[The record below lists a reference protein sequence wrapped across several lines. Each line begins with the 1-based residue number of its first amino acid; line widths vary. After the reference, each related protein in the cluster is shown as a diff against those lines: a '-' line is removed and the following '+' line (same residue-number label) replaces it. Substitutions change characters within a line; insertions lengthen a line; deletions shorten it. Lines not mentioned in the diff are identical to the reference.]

1 VTAGCSERGGTLIF
15 GEFLKTTRPFMLRY
29 AAAWVPLALAYL
41 LVFALVR
48 DDTLGGTAWSA
59 FVNIAIPF
67 VLGLPVMALN
77 ILVLA
82 RSAPL
87 LQLAAHTLASLLF
100 SAAWLQLLVWI
111 GALRRVLRG
120 EAWAP
125 IAFPE
130 GAAVWQLM
138 QGATVYFMIVAGSYV
153 IALLVNQSFLKSGL
167 GPRHFARGAGEI
179 DDGAS
184 GEEAA
189 AMSETPAMG
198 RIFLRVDD
206 EFVALDVEDIVC
218 IHGASDYCEIAMRD
232 RTHLVRATLAS
243 MAERVGE
250 ERFLRVHRS
259 HLVNIKAIANVEPR
273 PNGGFM
279 LIMINGA
286 RVPCSRAGAKAIQPL
301 LLS

>member
-1 VTAGCSERGGTLIF
+1 MLAELVRTA
-15 GEFLKTTRPFMLRY
+15 RPFMVRY

-48 DDTLGGTAWSA
+48 EDSLGATAWNA

-82 RSAPL
+82 RFAPL
-87 LQLAAHTLASLLF
+87 LQLAAHTIASLAF
-100 SAAWLQLLVWI
+100 SAAWLQLLIWT
-111 GALRRVLRG
+111 GALRRLLRG
-120 EAWAP
+120 ETWAP
-125 IAFPE
+125 IPFPE

-184 GEEAA
+184 GEEATA
-189 AMSETPAMG
+189 RSETSAMG
-198 RIFLRVDD
+198 RIFLRIDD
-206 EFVALDVEDIVC
+206 EFAALDVEDIVC

-232 RTHLVRATLAS
+232 RTHMVRATLAS

-250 ERFLRVHRS
+250 DQFLRVHRS
-259 HLVNIKAIANVEPR
+259 HLVNIKAISNVEPR
-273 PNGGFM
+273 ANGGFT
-279 LIMINGA
+279 LILINGA